1 MKLAICDD
9 EPKIQ
14 LHSIAQMLER
24 YVTPE
29 GKKGSSTI
37 SMEMPWILCQ
47 TFPLADMMH
56 SDGYSDAGLNSIE
69 AARDIQS
76 DPMKGSRFCFD
87 ASPNLPWTV
96 TGFMH

>member
-9 EPKIQ
+9 NKNQ

-29 GKKGSSTI
+29 GEKVRYDLYGNAL
-37 SMEMPWILCQ
+37 ILCQ

-56 SDGYSDAGLNSIE
+56 
-69 AARDIQS
+69 
-76 DPMKGSRFCFD
+76 C
-87 ASPNLPWTV
+87 
-96 TGFMH
+96 